1 MSGAGLLLDNLDD
14 RGGLWIRKGFMEE
27 TWRFGIAYV
36 RNVRPRRTRE
46 VVVYRNLPG
55 RVDTVY
61 LTEAEPVDQDTT
73 THVVSPDVRRK
84 QERLMAQ
91 ANRYYAAQH
100 YEDAIAAWR
109 EVIRLDPSSDLAAR
123 AREDIKEVTALIETL
138 ERIRSSRGRTTRSK
152 PQ

>member
-1 MSGAGLLLDNLDD
+1 
-14 RGGLWIRKGFMEE
+14 
-27 TWRFGIAYV
+27 
-36 RNVRPRRTRE
+36 
-46 VVVYRNLPG
+46 
-55 RVDTVY
+55 
-61 LTEAEPVDQDTT
+61 
-73 THVVSPDVRRK
+73 
-84 QERLMAQ
+84 MAQ

-123 AREDIKEVTALIETL
+123 AREDVEEVTALIETL